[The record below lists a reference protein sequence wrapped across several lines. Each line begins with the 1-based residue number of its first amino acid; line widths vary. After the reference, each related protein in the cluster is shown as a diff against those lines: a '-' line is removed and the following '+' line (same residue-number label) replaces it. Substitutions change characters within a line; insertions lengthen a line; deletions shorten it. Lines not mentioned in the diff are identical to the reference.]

1 MFYCTEELHYY
12 MKKKRRRV
20 LSVEV
25 ASSDR
30 SDVEVT
36 EIFLRLVKDDFAEY
50 LKEKKRYRSRELYLR
65 EPGAGAHPGNASEPI
80 PVGEVLLPP
89 YKLEIAEDVVFGLK
103 KILFFD
109 KMTVDGVRL

>member
-1 MFYCTEELHYY
+1 
-12 MKKKRRRV
+12 MKRKHRRV

-25 ASSDR
+25 ASSNH
-30 SDVEVT
+30 SDFEVT

-50 LKEKKRYRSRELYLR
+50 LKEKKRYRSRELYLQDAA
-65 EPGAGAHPGNASEPI
+65 PDHA

-103 KILFFD
+103 KVLFFD
-109 KMTVDGVRL
+109 KLTVDGIHL